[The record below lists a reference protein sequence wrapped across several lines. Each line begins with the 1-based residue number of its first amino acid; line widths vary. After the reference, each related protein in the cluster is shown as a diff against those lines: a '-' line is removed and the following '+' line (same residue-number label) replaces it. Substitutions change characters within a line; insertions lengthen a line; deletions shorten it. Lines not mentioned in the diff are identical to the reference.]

1 MATYTGLILAGT
13 QHPNED
19 GLMYHREPHRLWLS
33 ENSRAAWCLDSPALA
48 VRDGRRGQ
56 TVLMPKRQST
66 ILDDGLLMIAT
77 HVLKIDEVKSALINM
92 LDCDEPPAR
101 INFTKSVTSEQH
113 RCLIELSRRH
123 SVGYYFKLI
132 VSTFSGCSMEQQM
145 PVLEHYGYDVEV
157 LVPVYTRLYSRWL
170 NSTVIRGKLTDRI
183 RTT

>member
-1 MATYTGLILAGT
+1 MYGKVLLG
-13 QHPNED
+13 ED
-19 GLMYHREPHRLWLS
+19 MDRTERFY
-33 ENSRAAWCLDSPALA
+33 
-48 VRDGRRGQ
+48 
-56 TVLMPKRQST
+56 
-66 ILDDGLLMIAT
+66 
-77 HVLKIDEVKSALINM
+77 KIDQLLNDRM
-92 LDCDEPPAR
+92 LDCDELPAR

-170 NSTVIRGKLTDRI
+170 NSTVIRGSLTDTPTIKNEQVI
-183 RTT
+183 RH